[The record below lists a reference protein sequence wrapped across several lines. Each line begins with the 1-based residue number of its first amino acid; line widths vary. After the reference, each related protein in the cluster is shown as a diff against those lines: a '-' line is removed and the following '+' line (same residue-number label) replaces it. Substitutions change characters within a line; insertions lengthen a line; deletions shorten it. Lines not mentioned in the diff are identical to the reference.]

1 MTSGV
6 VKIHNRCWHSHQE
19 THIEVPSLLGYW
31 DGLFTYSTGTG
42 SSQAGVIQDDPEQS

>member
-6 VKIHNRCWHSHQE
+6 VKMHNRRWHSHQK
-19 THIEVPSLLGYW
+19 THIEVPSLLGY
-31 DGLFTYSTGTG
+31 STGAG

>member
-6 VKIHNRCWHSHQE
+6 VKMHNRRLHGHQK

-31 DGLFTYSTGTG
+31 DGLFTYSMGAG